1 MKIEHN
7 HEHHEKATGNL
18 LFVFILNITFNVIVI
33 LGGLITNSVAILAD
47 CLHDLSD
54 TISIGLA
61 GVLEHVSQKNPNENY
76 TYGYQRFSILG
87 AVITSIFVIIVSV
100 VVVYES
106 ISRLLCPVAP
116 EAGWMLLV
124 AIVGI
129 IFKGVSVFKLHK
141 GETINEKVILFHLLG
156 DVFGWIAILVIS
168 VILMFWNVSFLDPL
182 LSLII
187 SLWLLYNMG
196 KALHESVCVL
206 LQKSPKN
213 VDVDEIKSQIEG
225 LNHINNVLDI
235 HLWSLDGIDS
245 ILTLKINIDDVN
257 NGDDV
262 KKEIYTIASK
272 YHIVDTTV
280 DILSHTYQMHS
291 TSNNIKREK

>member
-1 MKIEHN
+1 M
-7 HEHHEKATGNL
+7 AW
-18 LFVFILNITFNVIVI
+18 
-33 LGGLITNSVAILAD
+33 
-47 CLHDLSD
+47 
-54 TISIGLA
+54 
-61 GVLEHVSQKNPNENY
+61 VLEHISQKNPNESY

-106 ISRLLCPVAP
+106 VSRLLNPVAP

-156 DVFGWIAILVIS
+156 DVFGWVAILIIS

-213 VDVDEIKSQIEG
+213 IDVSEVKSQIES
-225 LNHINNVLDI
+225 LNHVDNISDM

-245 ILTLKINIDDVN
+245 ILTLKISIDDVN
-257 NGDDV
+257 NGDEV
-262 KKEIYTIASK
+262 KNEIQTIASK
-272 YHIVDTTV
+272 YHIIDTTV
-280 DILSHTYQMHS
+280 EFM
-291 TSNNIKREK
+291 

>member
-1 MKIEHN
+1 M
-7 HEHHEKATGNL
+7 AW
-18 LFVFILNITFNVIVI
+18 
-33 LGGLITNSVAILAD
+33 
-47 CLHDLSD
+47 
-54 TISIGLA
+54 
-61 GVLEHVSQKNPNENY
+61 VLEHISQKNPNESY

-106 ISRLLCPVAP
+106 VSRLLNPVAP

-156 DVFGWIAILVIS
+156 DVFGWVAILIIS

-213 VDVDEIKSQIEG
+213 IDVSEVKSQIES
-225 LNHINNVLDI
+225 LNHVDNISDM

-245 ILTLKINIDDVN
+245 ILTLKISIDDVN
-257 NGDDV
+257 NGDEV
-262 KKEIYTIASK
+262 KNEIQTIASN

-280 DILSHTYQMHS
+280 EFM
-291 TSNNIKREK
+291 

>member
-1 MKIEHN
+1 M
-7 HEHHEKATGNL
+7 
-18 LFVFILNITFNVIVI
+18 VVIF
-33 LGGLITNSVAILAD
+33 GGLITNSVAILAD

-54 TISIGLA
+54 TISVGLA
-61 GVLEHVSQKNPNENY
+61 WVLEHISQKNPNESY

-106 ISRLLCPVAP
+106 VSRLLNPVAP

-156 DVFGWIAILVIS
+156 DVFGWVAILIIS

-213 VDVDEIKSQIEG
+213 IDVSEVKSQIES
-225 LNHINNVLDI
+225 LNHVDNISDM

-245 ILTLKINIDDVN
+245 ILTLKISIDDVN
-257 NGDDV
+257 NGDEV
-262 KKEIYTIASK
+262 KNEIQTIASK
-272 YHIVDTTV
+272 YHIIDTTV
-280 DILSHTYQMHS
+280 EFM
-291 TSNNIKREK
+291 

>member
-18 LFVFILNITFNVIVI
+18 IFVFILNITFNVIVI

-106 ISRLLCPVAP
+106 ISRLLCPV
-116 EAGWMLLV
+116 V
-124 AIVGI
+124 
-129 IFKGVSVFKLHK
+129 
-141 GETINEKVILFHLLG
+141 
-156 DVFGWIAILVIS
+156 GWIAILVIS

-213 VDVDEIKSQIEG
+213 VDVDEIKSKIEG
-225 LNHINNVLDI
+225 LNHIDNVLDI

-257 NGDDV
+257 NGDEV

-280 DILSHTYQMHS
+280 EF
-291 TSNNIKREK
+291 R

>member
-1 MKIEHN
+1 MKINHN
-7 HEHHEKATGNL
+7 HEHHKKATGNL
-18 LFVFILNITFNVIVI
+18 LFVFILNIVFNVIVI
-33 LGGLITNSVAILAD
+33 FGGLITNSVAILAD

-61 GVLEHVSQKNPNENY
+61 WVLERISQKDPNKNY

-106 ISRLLCPVAP
+106 CSRLFCPVEP

-129 IFKGVSVFKLHK
+129 IFKGVSVFKLHG
-141 GETINEKVILFHLLG
+141 GETINEKVISFHILS
-156 DVFGWIAILVIS
+156 DVLGWIAILIIS
-168 VILMFWNVSFLDPL
+168 IILMFWDVSFLDPL
-182 LSLII
+182 VSLII
-187 SLWLLYNMG
+187 AIWLLYNMG
-196 KALHESVCVL
+196 KLLHRSVCVL

-213 VDVDEIKSQIEG
+213 IDVVEIESQIEN
-225 LNHINNVLDI
+225 LNHIESIIDI

-257 NGDDV
+257 NGDKV

-280 DILSHTYQMHS
+280 EFI
-291 TSNNIKREK
+291 

>member
-1 MKIEHN
+1 MGIR
-7 HEHHEKATGNL
+7 AY
-18 LFVFILNITFNVIVI
+18 
-33 LGGLITNSVAILAD
+33 
-47 CLHDLSD
+47 
-54 TISIGLA
+54 IS
-61 GVLEHVSQKNPNENY
+61 KKPNESY

-106 ISRLLCPVAP
+106 VSRLLNPVAP

-156 DVFGWIAILVIS
+156 DVFGWVAILIIS

-213 VDVDEIKSQIEG
+213 IDVSEVKSQIES
-225 LNHINNVLDI
+225 LNHVDNISDM

-245 ILTLKINIDDVN
+245 ILTLKISIDDVN
-257 NGDDV
+257 NGDEV
-262 KKEIYTIASK
+262 KNEIQTIASK
-272 YHIVDTTV
+272 YHIIDTTV
-280 DILSHTYQMHS
+280 EFM
-291 TSNNIKREK
+291 

>member
-18 LFVFILNITFNVIVI
+18 IFVFILNITFNVIVI

-213 VDVDEIKSQIEG
+213 VDVDEIKSQIEC

-257 NGDDV
+257 NGDEV

-280 DILSHTYQMHS
+280 EF
-291 TSNNIKREK
+291 R

>member
-18 LFVFILNITFNVIVI
+18 IFVFILNITFNVIVI

-141 GETINEKVILFHLLG
+141 GETDRK
-156 DVFGWIAILVIS
+156 S
-168 VILMFWNVSFLDPL
+168 VV
-182 LSLII
+182 
-187 SLWLLYNMG
+187 
-196 KALHESVCVL
+196 
-206 LQKSPKN
+206 
-213 VDVDEIKSQIEG
+213 
-225 LNHINNVLDI
+225 
-235 HLWSLDGIDS
+235 
-245 ILTLKINIDDVN
+245 
-257 NGDDV
+257 
-262 KKEIYTIASK
+262 
-272 YHIVDTTV
+272 
-280 DILSHTYQMHS
+280 
-291 TSNNIKREK
+291 

>member
-1 MKIEHN
+1 
-7 HEHHEKATGNL
+7 
-18 LFVFILNITFNVIVI
+18 
-33 LGGLITNSVAILAD
+33 
-47 CLHDLSD
+47 
-54 TISIGLA
+54 
-61 GVLEHVSQKNPNENY
+61 
-76 TYGYQRFSILG
+76 
-87 AVITSIFVIIVSV
+87 
-100 VVVYES
+100 
-106 ISRLLCPVAP
+106 
-116 EAGWMLLV
+116 MLLV

-156 DVFGWIAILVIS
+156 DVFGWVAILIIS

-213 VDVDEIKSQIEG
+213 IDVSEVKSQIES
-225 LNHINNVLDI
+225 LNHVDNISDM

-245 ILTLKINIDDVN
+245 ILTLKISIDDVN
-257 NGDDV
+257 NGDEV
-262 KKEIYTIASK
+262 KNEIQTIASN

-280 DILSHTYQMHS
+280 EFM
-291 TSNNIKREK
+291 

>member
-1 MKIEHN
+1 
-7 HEHHEKATGNL
+7 
-18 LFVFILNITFNVIVI
+18 
-33 LGGLITNSVAILAD
+33 
-47 CLHDLSD
+47 
-54 TISIGLA
+54 
-61 GVLEHVSQKNPNENY
+61 
-76 TYGYQRFSILG
+76 
-87 AVITSIFVIIVSV
+87 
-100 VVVYES
+100 
-106 ISRLLCPVAP
+106 
-116 EAGWMLLV
+116 MLLV

-235 HLWSLDGIDS
+235 HLWSLDGIDA

-257 NGDDV
+257 NGDEV

-280 DILSHTYQMHS
+280 EF
-291 TSNNIKREK
+291 R

>member
-18 LFVFILNITFNVIVI
+18 LFVFILNIIFNVVVI
-33 LGGLITNSVAILAD
+33 FGGLITNSVAILAD

-54 TISIGLA
+54 TISVGLA
-61 GVLEHVSQKNPNENY
+61 WVLEHISQKNPNESY

-106 ISRLLCPVAP
+106 VSRLLNPVAP

-141 GETINEKVILFHLLG
+141 GLHKLFH
-156 DVFGWIAILVIS
+156 AI
-168 VILMFWNVSFLDPL
+168 
-182 LSLII
+182 
-187 SLWLLYNMG
+187 
-196 KALHESVCVL
+196 
-206 LQKSPKN
+206 
-213 VDVDEIKSQIEG
+213 
-225 LNHINNVLDI
+225 
-235 HLWSLDGIDS
+235 
-245 ILTLKINIDDVN
+245 
-257 NGDDV
+257 
-262 KKEIYTIASK
+262 
-272 YHIVDTTV
+272 
-280 DILSHTYQMHS
+280 
-291 TSNNIKREK
+291 

>member
-18 LFVFILNITFNVIVI
+18 LVVFILNIVFNVIVI
-33 LGGLITNSVAILAD
+33 IGGLITNSVAILAD

-61 GVLEHVSQKNPNENY
+61 WVLEHISQKDPNKNY

-106 ISRLLCPVAP
+106 CSRLFCPVEP

-124 AIVGI
+124 AIVGL
-129 IFKGVSVFKLHK
+129 IFKGISVFKLHK
-141 GETINEKVILFHLLG
+141 GETINEKVILFHLLS
-156 DVFGWIAILVIS
+156 DVFGWVAILIIS
-168 VILMFWNVSFLDPL
+168 VILMFWNISFLDPL
-182 LSLII
+182 VSLII

-196 KALHESVCVL
+196 KTLHESICVL

-213 VDVDEIKSQIEG
+213 IDITEIESQIEN
-225 LNHINNVLDI
+225 LNHVDSIEDI

-245 ILTLKINIDDVN
+245 ILTLKLSIDNVD
-257 NGDDV
+257 NGDKV
-262 KKEIYTIASK
+262 KKEIYTIVSK

-280 DILSHTYQMHS
+280 EFM
-291 TSNNIKREK
+291 

>member
-18 LFVFILNITFNVIVI
+18 IFVFILNITFNVIVI

-129 IFKGVSVFKLHK
+129 IFKGVSVFK
-141 GETINEKVILFHLLG
+141 ILYSYPKFESA
-156 DVFGWIAILVIS
+156 WIASEKIS
-168 VILMFWNVSFLDPL
+168 GTRRITVVKP
-182 LSLII
+182 
-187 SLWLLYNMG
+187 
-196 KALHESVCVL
+196 
-206 LQKSPKN
+206 QKYSWPF
-213 VDVDEIKSQIEG
+213 VFS
-225 LNHINNVLDI
+225 
-235 HLWSLDGIDS
+235 
-245 ILTLKINIDDVN
+245 
-257 NGDDV
+257 
-262 KKEIYTIASK
+262 
-272 YHIVDTTV
+272 
-280 DILSHTYQMHS
+280 
-291 TSNNIKREK
+291 R

>member
-1 MKIEHN
+1 
-7 HEHHEKATGNL
+7 
-18 LFVFILNITFNVIVI
+18 
-33 LGGLITNSVAILAD
+33 
-47 CLHDLSD
+47 
-54 TISIGLA
+54 
-61 GVLEHVSQKNPNENY
+61 
-76 TYGYQRFSILG
+76 
-87 AVITSIFVIIVSV
+87 
-100 VVVYES
+100 
-106 ISRLLCPVAP
+106 
-116 EAGWMLLV
+116 MLLV

-129 IFKGVSVFKLHK
+129 IFKGISVFKLHK

-225 LNHINNVLDI
+225 LNHIDNVLDI

-257 NGDDV
+257 NGDEV

-280 DILSHTYQMHS
+280 EF
-291 TSNNIKREK
+291 R

>member
-1 MKIEHN
+1 MKIKHN
-7 HEHHEKATGNL
+7 HEHHKKATGNL
-18 LFVFILNITFNVIVI
+18 LFVFILNIVFNVIVI
-33 LGGLITNSVAILAD
+33 MGGLITNSVAILAD

-61 GVLEHVSQKNPNENY
+61 WVLEHISQKNPNKNY

-87 AVITSIFVIIVSV
+87 AVITSIFVIVVSV
-100 VVVYES
+100 IVVYES
-106 ISRLLCPVAP
+106 CSRLLSPVEP

-124 AIVGI
+124 AIVGL
-129 IFKGVSVFKLHK
+129 IFKGISVFKLHG
-141 GETINEKVILFHLLG
+141 GETINERVILFHLLS
-156 DVFGWIAILVIS
+156 DVFGWVAILVIS

-182 LSLII
+182 VSIII

-196 KALHESVCVL
+196 KSLHESICVL

-213 VDVDEIKSQIEG
+213 IDINEIESQIEN
-225 LNHINNVLDI
+225 LNHIESVLDI

-245 ILTLKINIDDVN
+245 ILTLKVNIDNVN
-257 NGDDV
+257 NGDEV
-262 KKEIYTIASK
+262 KKEIYTIVSK

-280 DILSHTYQMHS
+280 EFI
-291 TSNNIKREK
+291 

>member
-1 MKIEHN
+1 MN
-7 HEHHEKATGNL
+7 Q
-18 LFVFILNITFNVIVI
+18 F
-33 LGGLITNSVAILAD
+33 
-47 CLHDLSD
+47 
-54 TISIGLA
+54 
-61 GVLEHVSQKNPNENY
+61 HVY
-76 TYGYQRFSILG
+76 YD
-87 AVITSIFVIIVSV
+87 
-100 VVVYES
+100 
-106 ISRLLCPVAP
+106 PVAP

-257 NGDDV
+257 NGDEV

>member
-1 MKIEHN
+1 MIHCYK
-7 HEHHEKATGNL
+7 
-18 LFVFILNITFNVIVI
+18 
-33 LGGLITNSVAILAD
+33 LGGLNIVLDVCSGSVHAVDEVAYDIIKAYEDSTREEITAEIL
-47 CLHDLSD
+47 
-54 TISIGLA
+54 
-61 GVLEHVSQKNPNENY
+61 KK
-76 TYGYQRFSILG
+76 YGDREDVNIDEINACFEQIEELKY
-87 AVITSIFVIIVSV
+87 V
-100 VVVYES
+100 
-106 ISRLLCPVAP
+106 
-116 EAGWMLLV
+116 
-124 AIVGI
+124 
-129 IFKGVSVFKLHK
+129 
-141 GETINEKVILFHLLG
+141 NEKVILFHLLG

-257 NGDDV
+257 NGDEV

-280 DILSHTYQMHS
+280 EF
-291 TSNNIKREK
+291 R

>member
-18 LFVFILNITFNVIVI
+18 LFVFILNIIFNVVVI
-33 LGGLITNSVAILAD
+33 FGGLITNSVAILAD

-54 TISIGLA
+54 TISVGLA
-61 GVLEHVSQKNPNENY
+61 WVLEHISQKNPNESY

-106 ISRLLCPVAP
+106 VSRLLNPVAP

-156 DVFGWIAILVIS
+156 DVFGWVAILIIS
-168 VILMFWNVSFLDPL
+168 VILMF
-182 LSLII
+182 
-187 SLWLLYNMG
+187 
-196 KALHESVCVL
+196 
-206 LQKSPKN
+206 
-213 VDVDEIKSQIEG
+213 
-225 LNHINNVLDI
+225 
-235 HLWSLDGIDS
+235 
-245 ILTLKINIDDVN
+245 
-257 NGDDV
+257 
-262 KKEIYTIASK
+262 
-272 YHIVDTTV
+272 
-280 DILSHTYQMHS
+280 
-291 TSNNIKREK
+291 

>member
-18 LFVFILNITFNVIVI
+18 LVVFILNIVFNVIVI
-33 LGGLITNSVAILAD
+33 IGGLITNSVAILAD

-61 GVLEHVSQKNPNENY
+61 WVLEHISQKDPNKNY

-106 ISRLLCPVAP
+106 CSRLFCPVEP

-124 AIVGI
+124 AIVGL
-129 IFKGVSVFKLHK
+129 IFKGISVFKLHK
-141 GETINEKVILFHLLG
+141 GETINEKVILFHLLS
-156 DVFGWIAILVIS
+156 DVFGWVAILIIS
-168 VILMFWNVSFLDPL
+168 VILMFWNISFLDPL
-182 LSLII
+182 VSLII

-196 KALHESVCVL
+196 KTLHESICVL

-213 VDVDEIKSQIEG
+213 VDITEIESQIEN
-225 LNHINNVLDI
+225 LNHVDSIEDI

-245 ILTLKINIDDVN
+245 ILTLKLSIDNVD
-257 NGDDV
+257 NGDKV
-262 KKEIYTIASK
+262 KKEIYTIVSK

-280 DILSHTYQMHS
+280 EFM
-291 TSNNIKREK
+291 

>member
-1 MKIEHN
+1 MKIKHN
-7 HEHHEKATGNL
+7 HEHHKKATGNL
-18 LFVFILNITFNVIVI
+18 LFVFILNIVFNVIVI
-33 LGGLITNSVAILAD
+33 MGGLITNSVAILAD

-61 GVLEHVSQKNPNENY
+61 WVLEHISQKNPNKNY

-87 AVITSIFVIIVSV
+87 AVITSIFVIVVSV
-100 VVVYES
+100 IVVYES
-106 ISRLLCPVAP
+106 CSRLLSPVEP

-124 AIVGI
+124 AIVGL
-129 IFKGVSVFKLHK
+129 IFKGISVFKLHR
-141 GETINEKVILFHLLG
+141 GETINEKVILFHLLS
-156 DVFGWIAILVIS
+156 DIFGWVAILVIS

-182 LSLII
+182 VSIII

-196 KALHESVCVL
+196 KSLHESICVL

-213 VDVDEIKSQIEG
+213 IDINEIESQIEN
-225 LNHINNVLDI
+225 LNHIESVLDI

-245 ILTLKINIDDVN
+245 ILTLKVNIDNVN
-257 NGDDV
+257 NGDKV
-262 KKEIYTIASK
+262 KKEIYTIVSK

-280 DILSHTYQMHS
+280 EFI
-291 TSNNIKREK
+291 

>member
-18 LFVFILNITFNVIVI
+18 LVVFILNIVFNVIVI
-33 LGGLITNSVAILAD
+33 IGGLITNSVAILAD

-61 GVLEHVSQKNPNENY
+61 WVLEHISQKDPNKNY

-106 ISRLLCPVAP
+106 CSRLFCPVEP

-124 AIVGI
+124 AIVGL
-129 IFKGVSVFKLHK
+129 IFKGISVFKLHK
-141 GETINEKVILFHLLG
+141 GETINEKVILFHLLS
-156 DVFGWIAILVIS
+156 DVFGWVAILIIS

-182 LSLII
+182 VSLII

-196 KALHESVCVL
+196 KTLHESICVL

-213 VDVDEIKSQIEG
+213 VDITEIESQIEN
-225 LNHINNVLDI
+225 LNHVDSIEDI

-245 ILTLKINIDDVN
+245 ILTLKLSIDNVD
-257 NGDDV
+257 NGDKV
-262 KKEIYTIASK
+262 KKEIYTIVSK

-280 DILSHTYQMHS
+280 EFM
-291 TSNNIKREK
+291 